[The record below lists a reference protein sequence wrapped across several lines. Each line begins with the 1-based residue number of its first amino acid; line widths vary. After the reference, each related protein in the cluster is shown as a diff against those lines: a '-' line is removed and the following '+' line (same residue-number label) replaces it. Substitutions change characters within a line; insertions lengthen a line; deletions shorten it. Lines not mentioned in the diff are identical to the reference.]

1 MDQIDIP
8 DYQYYLVCNAKRM
21 VRLTVIKKNGRLLV
35 EVFRL
40 FENFILKRLFENSW
54 NIMCNRTLTSLLV

>member
-1 MDQIDIP
+1 MDQIEIP

-21 VRLTVIKKNGRLLV
+21 VRLTVIKKVRLLV